1 MHYKDYRGDSIE
13 LTDER
18 WRHITMQHPEMA
30 AYKQRIAEVLESP
43 DYVKQSARDP
53 ESFLYYR
60 FYEDVFQGKYLLV
73 AVKKGVRSFVLTCYI
88 TDTLKRGATI
98 WEKK

>member
-1 MHYKDYRGDSIE
+1 MRYRDYRGDSIE
-13 LTDER
+13 LTGER
-18 WRHITMQHPEMA
+18 WRHITMQHPEIA

-43 DYVKQSARDP
+43 DYVKQSARD
-53 ESFLYYR
+53 SDVFLYYR
-60 FYEDVFQGKYLLV
+60 FYKELFQGKYFLL

-88 TDTLKRGATI
+88 TDTVKKGATI